1 MLKIIFVYP
10 NHAYRIT
17 ESDIS
22 EKRQAERYT
31 IKSSVKKIFSNSE
44 TKKFPHFNFLFLAS
58 IPPFFPLPP
67 LPPKKKPISAH
78 KQSTPFFF
86 FRQMEEKKLRMFPS
100 IQLFRFLF
108 CILKNVNT
116 DERRFLIMSTFD

>member
-1 MLKIIFVYP
+1 MLKIIFVYL
-10 NHAYRIT
+10 NHAYRTT

-44 TKKFPHFNFLFLAS
+44 TKKFPHFNFLFLAF
-58 IPPFFPLPP
+58 ILPFFPLPP
-67 LPPKKKPISAH
+67 PPPRKKSRYQPTNNPH
-78 KQSTPFFF
+78 PFF